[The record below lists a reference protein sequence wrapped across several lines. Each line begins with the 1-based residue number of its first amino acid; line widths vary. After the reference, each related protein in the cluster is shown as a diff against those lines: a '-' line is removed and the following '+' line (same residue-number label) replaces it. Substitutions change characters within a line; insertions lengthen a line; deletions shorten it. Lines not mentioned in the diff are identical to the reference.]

1 MSKALRTPVVLR
13 SLTASRKP
21 GGDQLGTAFQVM
33 ESSMAKAM
41 IELGYSSE
49 GASVSPEIKQNVDQA
64 VQNVS
69 DFTRQITP
77 QIRQATQQLPNVL
90 PPSPASNA
98 SRVNPI
104 TVPDPLTRATFGQP

>member
-1 MSKALRTPVVLR
+1 
-13 SLTASRKP
+13 
-21 GGDQLGTAFQVM
+21 
-33 ESSMAKAM
+33 MAKAM